1 LNATVI
7 PNAFIA
13 LRNPSASRGSREQPQ
28 PLREVDPQARRA
40 PLRARRLAGSR
51 DGKGKAW
58 VRFYDGD
65 EAIVGG
71 SRIER

>member
-1 LNATVI
+1 MRSSRSAI
-7 PNAFIA
+7 P
-13 LRNPSASRGSREQPQ
+13 PASRGSREQLQ

-51 DGKGKAW
+51 DGKG
-58 VRFYDGD
+58 FYDGD

>member
-13 LRNPSASRGSREQPQ
+13 LRNPPASRGSREQPQ

-40 PLRARRLAGSR
+40 PLRAQRLAGSR
-51 DGKGKAW
+51 DGKARAW